1 VCAECRSADPESS
14 QLIVIRGNSASG
26 KSTIASLIREK
37 HGRGLAVVG
46 QDNLRRVVL
55 REHDT
60 IGAANVGLIDLTC
73 RFALGNG
80 FHVVLEGILRA
91 ERYGAM
97 LAGLREE
104 YADRSSWWFIDIP
117 FSETLQ
123 RHSTKPQVHE
133 YGEVEMRSWWHEQ
146 DFLPGGFERV
156 ITVGESAEAAATR
169 IMTGAGLT
177 SEPRPATRPN
187 VSQLLSPIH
196 RRSRCLIVTPASSMP
211 MWFCAVTAR
220 SCCCAER
227 QVFMPRGGTSEPGQ
241 DSEHNV
247 IDQQLAVGFPHG
259 QGQAQHRGHGQRP
272 PPAVL
277 TLGRVGRQH
286 RLHPLPSGQDAVADL
301 AGIGDRQ
308 RPEGL
313 EQRQLPG
320 QHWRADPRVVE
331 HIERKLGTN
340 PPRRVEPAV

>member
-1 VCAECRSADPESS
+1 MGHKPEKLRAVVLGVCAECRSADPGSS
-14 QLIVIRGNSASG
+14 RLIVIRGNSASG
-26 KSTIASLIREK
+26 KSTIGSLIREK

-133 YGEVEMRSWWHEQ
+133 YGEVEMRSWWHGQ
-146 DFLPGGFERV
+146 DFLPGGFEQV

-177 SEPRPATRPN
+177 SEPRSAARPN
-187 VSQLLSPIH
+187 VSQLPSPIH
-196 RRSRCLIVTPASSMP
+196 RRSRWLIVMPASSMP
-211 MWFCAVTAR
+211 TCFCAVTAR
-220 SCCCAER
+220 SCCCAEH
-227 QVFMPRGGTSEPGQ
+227 QVCMPRDSCASPAFIWQVGCRNCFCRLFCWLWEDWSQALKWCGNHWLSGGVVRGRAAA
-241 DSEHNV
+241 
-247 IDQQLAVGFPHG
+247 LA
-259 QGQAQHRGHGQRP
+259 
-272 PPAVL
+272 
-277 TLGRVGRQH
+277 
-286 RLHPLPSGQDAVADL
+286 
-301 AGIGDRQ
+301 
-308 RPEGL
+308 
-313 EQRQLPG
+313 
-320 QHWRADPRVVE
+320 
-331 HIERKLGTN
+331 
-340 PPRRVEPAV
+340 PRRRQPEECLKPVDVPGRGCTFPDHP